1 MNIWNLLVVVCFI
14 ALYLAVSL
22 VFIQVQKLRDEL
34 KASRAEPDVEPVD
47 AAECVNTIR
56 REIANLE
63 ERLESAVRA
72 IPEQIHKDLQK
83 EMQGIQNDLR
93 YLSRPGPVG
102 MNMGGVVGHGS
113 KLSENGSP
121 VNMADAYREAR
132 LLLANGV
139 DEDRVVNETGL
150 AVEEVSLLKRL
161 HRSQLEERDP

>member
-22 VFIQVQKLRDEL
+22 VFLQVQKLREEL

-47 AAECVNTIR
+47 TTEQVNAIR

-63 ERLESAVRA
+63 ERLETAIRA

-83 EMQGIQNDLR
+83 DLQGIQADLR
-93 YLSRPGPVG
+93 FITRPTPMG
-102 MNMGGVVGHGS
+102 MTMAVGHAT
-113 KLSENGSP
+113 KMSENSGGPAS
-121 VNMADAYREAR
+121 MADAYREAR

-139 DEDRVVNETGL
+139 DEDRVVAETGL

-161 HRSQLEERDP
+161 QRSQQEEREE